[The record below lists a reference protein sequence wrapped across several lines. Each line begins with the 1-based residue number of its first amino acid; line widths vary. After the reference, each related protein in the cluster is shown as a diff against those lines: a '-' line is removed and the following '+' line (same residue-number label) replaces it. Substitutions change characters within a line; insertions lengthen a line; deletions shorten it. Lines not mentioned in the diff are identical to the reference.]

1 MFLKIVGGGVVI
13 CSLEDQP
20 SDIMNKK
27 RRKEVVIALGIL
39 AGIVVVMY
47 LVAVLGG

>member
-1 MFLKIVGGGVVI
+1 MFLKIVGGGVVF

-39 AGIVVVMY
+39 VGIVVVMY
-47 LVAVLGG
+47 LAAVLGG

>member
-1 MFLKIVGGGVVI
+1 MF

-39 AGIVVVMY
+39 VGIVVVMY
-47 LVAVLGG
+47 LAAVLGG

>member
-1 MFLKIVGGGVVI
+1 MF

-39 AGIVVVMY
+39 VGIVVVMY
-47 LVAVLGG
+47 LAAVLGS